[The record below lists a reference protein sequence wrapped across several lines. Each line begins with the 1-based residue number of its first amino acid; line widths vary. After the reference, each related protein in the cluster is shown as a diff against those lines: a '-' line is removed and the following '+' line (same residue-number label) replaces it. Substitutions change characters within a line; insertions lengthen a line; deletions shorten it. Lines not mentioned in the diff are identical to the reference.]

1 MGTCPV
7 AVSRYHAC
15 GAKHVRGTSLVA
27 TQYLGDGVTN
37 ILKGL
42 VVPRTVVVMRCRQL
56 ADCQRS
62 PHGCDQFNVRHLR
75 SHSCLSCAYTQG
87 PHRVCV
93 CHSPSGLAAV
103 PQSSHFISCL
113 LPLVRH
119 GCSGSRSHTGW
130 CRCSRGMVWFHN
142 SPGITNAQRLTTW
155 TRAVVVLRPV
165 MPPPGVVLEHF
176 LPA

>member
-7 AVSRYHAC
+7 AEYRYHAC

-62 PHGCDQFNVRHLR
+62 PHRCDQFNVRHLR

-103 PQSSHFISCL
+103 PQSSHFISYPSSVETPVVHPPASTP
-113 LPLVRH
+113 LPLTRQH
-119 GCSGSRSHTGW
+119 HCRSGVAVQSEQ
-130 CRCSRGMVWFHN
+130 
-142 SPGITNAQRLTTW
+142 SPGT
-155 TRAVVVLRPV
+155 
-165 MPPPGVVLEHF
+165 
-176 LPA
+176 